1 MCTRC
6 GKLAKA
12 LSRHPPACLLFLF
25 ALPCS
30 LSSRAPT
37 GNANVDTLKTGVQVD
52 KKPEV
57 LSLAI
62 FFIASTTEAPDG

>member
-1 MCTRC
+1 
-6 GKLAKA
+6 
-12 LSRHPPACLLFLF
+12 
-25 ALPCS
+25 
-30 LSSRAPT
+30 
-37 GNANVDTLKTGVQVD
+37 LKTGVQVD